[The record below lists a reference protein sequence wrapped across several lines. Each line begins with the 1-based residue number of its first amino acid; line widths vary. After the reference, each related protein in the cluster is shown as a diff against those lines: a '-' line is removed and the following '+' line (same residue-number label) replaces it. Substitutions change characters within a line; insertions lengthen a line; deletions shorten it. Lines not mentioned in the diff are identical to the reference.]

1 MKRISKTAK
10 ADARRAGGLTELETD
25 IMQVLWEQRE
35 ATAADVRKLLQP
47 IRPLAPTTVIT
58 LLDRLSEKGVVAPVK
73 GASRPKRYRAVLE
86 PTTVA
91 NRLLS
96 VLQRRFFGGSSA
108 SLFAH
113 LLASGDVDERELEEI
128 RKLLAAAHKRGD

>member
-1 MKRISKTAK
+1 MKRTSKIAK

-35 ATAADVRKLLQP
+35 ATAADVRRRLQP

-58 LLDRLSEKGVVAPVK
+58 LLDRLCEKGVVAPVK
-73 GASRPKRYRAVLE
+73 RVSRPKRYRPVLE
-86 PTTVA
+86 PATVA
-91 NRLLS
+91 NRLLAT
-96 VLQRRFFGGSSA
+96 LQERFFGGSTA

-113 LLASGDVDERELEEI
+113 LLASGDVDERELEEM
-128 RKLLAAAHKRGD
+128 RKLLADGRNPRD